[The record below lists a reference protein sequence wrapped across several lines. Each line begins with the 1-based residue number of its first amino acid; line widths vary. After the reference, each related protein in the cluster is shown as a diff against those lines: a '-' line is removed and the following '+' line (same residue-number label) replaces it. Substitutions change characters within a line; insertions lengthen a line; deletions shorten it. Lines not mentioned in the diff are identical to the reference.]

1 MHFAKISKNPLSLFC
16 IWLSWSTGKWNHSA
30 PGLSFSVLGVS
41 EFRGTLRSP
50 WTLGSQL
57 SAVQGAGLS
66 LGNTRTPK
74 NGWVVSHTYKP
85 PQEGF
90 IILLFIPNGQ
100 WNCSSV
106 ERDSVL
112 SGVSFLHK
120 PRCIFSSF
128 PFFLFC
134 FGRGH
139 FRFTQ
144 PSAAESWCLVT
155 PAGAEQKHFYCI
167 YAGLCSDPSLMETS

>member
-1 MHFAKISKNPLSLFC
+1 MHLAQLKHWKV
-16 IWLSWSTGKWNHSA
+16 K
-30 PGLSFSVLGVS
+30 SFSPRPVLFSPRCVWVQRHS
-41 EFRGTLRSP
+41 KVTMNSWISALCCPRCRTVLRQHQGT
-50 WTLGSQL
+50 
-57 SAVQGAGLS
+57 
-66 LGNTRTPK
+66 K

-155 PAGAEQKHFYCI
+155 PAGAEQKHFCCI